1 MLLEF
6 YLFSWVN
13 YQCDIVIILI
23 CLYSQVTLNFDE
35 IGIKSEI
42 LYLIEELDNCVA
54 LLNLKVYFM
63 LYYDIYHE
71 IINLGYLLYLIVL
84 VNFLCN

>member
-13 YQCDIVIILI
+13 YQCDIIVIILI

-35 IGIKSEI
+35 IWIKSEI

-63 LYYDIYHE
+63 LYYDLFIMK
-71 IINLGYLLYLIVL
+71 LLI
-84 VNFLCN
+84 